1 MISCAF
7 YNSPVGTLY
16 LGANEKGIVFIEF
29 KNDNK
34 FDEQQSKLKKRLKEE
49 FSENESPLIKEL
61 KKQLDGYFAGKRKS
75 FDLPLQITGTN
86 FQKSVWNQLL
96 TIPPGETRSYKQ
108 QAENIGNPKAVRA
121 VANANG
127 DNLISIVIP
136 CHRVIG
142 SDGSLT
148 GYGGGLENK
157 KWLLEHENKF
167 NK

>member
-7 YNSPVGTLY
+7 YESPVGTLY
-16 LGANEKGIVFIEF
+16 LGAGDKGIVFIEF
-29 KNDNK
+29 KNESK
-34 FDEQQSKLKKRLKEE
+34 FDEQKTKLKKRLKDE
-49 FSENESPLIKEL
+49 FSERETPLIKEL
-61 KKQLDGYFAGKRKS
+61 KKQLDGYFSGKRKD
-75 FDLPLQITGTN
+75 FDLPIQMSGTE

-96 TIPPGETRSYKQ
+96 TIPHGETRSYKQ

-142 SDGSLT
+142 ANGSLT
-148 GYGGGLENK
+148 GYGGGLDNK
-157 KWLLEHENKF
+157 EWLLNHENKF